1 MLTIA
6 PALASCDHPASRGTA
21 AVPHAVEVG
30 RHDRAPDV
38 VVNPEGLA
46 ADADPRVVHQHVDL
60 AQGFRHRVERR
71 SDALLV
77 GDVERGT

>member
-1 MLTIA
+1 MT
-6 PALASCDHPASRGTA
+6 
-21 AVPHAVEVG
+21 
-30 RHDRAPDV
+30 DRQNV
-38 VVNPEGLA
+38 VVNLEGLA
-46 ADADPRVVHQHVDL
+46 ADADPRVVHQHVNL